1 MLWCWPFRLG
11 QRVRRLDNPG
21 SVGEVVGVA
30 VPSHGNSLAL
40 IRWHFLLVTVEPF
53 QDLEAADSG

>member
-11 QRVRRLDNPG
+11 QRVRRTDNPG
-21 SVGEVVGVA
+21 SIGEVVGVA
-30 VPSHGNSLAL
+30 VPSHGNALAL